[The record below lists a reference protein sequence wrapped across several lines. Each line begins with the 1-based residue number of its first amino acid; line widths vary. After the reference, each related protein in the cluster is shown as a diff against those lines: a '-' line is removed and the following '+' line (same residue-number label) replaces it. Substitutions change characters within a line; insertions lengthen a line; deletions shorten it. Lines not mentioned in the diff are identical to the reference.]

1 MMATPQ
7 ISVLMKV
14 LRELLRARGIRH
26 RDIAERLQV
35 SERTVTRWFSDN
47 DIGLRPVE
55 DLCGM
60 LDLSFFDL
68 CELASSRVE
77 DRISRLTSQQEQA
90 LVESALLVYVFRQ
103 ILKGWTAQEISAERE
118 IPEAD
123 LVGALMR
130 LQKLG
135 LIEVLPHNQ
144 IRLRTIRN
152 IEWSPRGPYSR
163 SANQW
168 LTRCVQGAD
177 IGEPNSVWA
186 FDEIK
191 LSGASVAQ
199 LREKFDRLLED
210 VIELADGDRRRN
222 PGSRDWYACILALRP
237 MEVPPYPDWPDARSH
252 PRLEYPTAQ
261 ANAPNPA
268 GSAPVSKGRSRSQ
281 RPGSN
286 PG

>member
-1 MMATPQ
+1 MATPQ

-14 LRELLRARGIRH
+14 LRELLRARGIRQ
-26 RDIAERLQV
+26 RDIAERLEV

-68 CELASSRVE
+68 CELASSQVE

-90 LVESALLVYVFRQ
+90 LVEDALLVYVFRQ
-103 ILKGWTAQEISAERE
+103 ILKGWTAQEIGAERE
-118 IPEAD
+118 IPEPD

-152 IEWSPRGPYSR
+152 IE
-163 SANQW
+163 
-168 LTRCVQGAD
+168 
-177 IGEPNSVWA
+177 
-186 FDEIK
+186 
-191 LSGASVAQ
+191 
-199 LREKFDRLLED
+199 
-210 VIELADGDRRRN
+210 
-222 PGSRDWYACILALRP
+222 
-237 MEVPPYPDWPDARSH
+237 
-252 PRLEYPTAQ
+252 
-261 ANAPNPA
+261 
-268 GSAPVSKGRSRSQ
+268 
-281 RPGSN
+281 
-286 PG
+286 